1 MGVTKQIVSAAIS
14 EANRLHVEKWREGL
28 SFSASLN
35 QILDE
40 HRYLVGMGI
49 VARDV
54 NAFQLLSPKCSVVP
68 KAAEEDVA

>member
-1 MGVTKQIVSAAIS
+1 MGITKTIVSAAIS
-14 EANRLHVEKWREGL
+14 KENLLHVEKWREGL

-40 HRYLVGMGI
+40 HRFLVGMGI
-49 VARDV
+49 VAREV

-68 KAAEEDVA
+68 KADEEDVA